1 MILPPADFQGTSGA
15 RRTRLA
21 GAGLFRPR
29 GPISGRAGSRARR
42 AVKKKREL
50 LPGPRPPSPRSA
62 ASPPTMPPSGR
73 RNLDRLPF
81 RRAGRVSSRKAPAL
95 SLAGLPCGSGSAH
108 PRATAVRAEPFPT
121 SALRDPAG
129 VLATATKIRTGGR
142 STRARAPGFAARPPR
157 PPTPPGLGRPA
168 TGGGVWAG
176 RLSAIHFRGRH
187 IRQVGCYTVL
197 GGFRLPWP
205 PPCCQDVPTPFVV
218 SRERPLR
225 RLNPAFGSSRIA
237 SSAYQKRPTSAGAF
251 EGPRPPGR
259 RGLLTHSEFE
269 NGWRLSRRPRVPNH
283 SLYLIKLR
291 GFPLSRR
298 RYPEGNFGGN
308 QLPDGSIGLSP
319 PCPRP
324 TIDLHVRT
332 AAGLHQGFPWL
343 RPAQA

>member
-1 MILPPADFQGTSGA
+1 MILPPADFQGASGA

-251 EGPRPPGR
+251 EGPRPPRR